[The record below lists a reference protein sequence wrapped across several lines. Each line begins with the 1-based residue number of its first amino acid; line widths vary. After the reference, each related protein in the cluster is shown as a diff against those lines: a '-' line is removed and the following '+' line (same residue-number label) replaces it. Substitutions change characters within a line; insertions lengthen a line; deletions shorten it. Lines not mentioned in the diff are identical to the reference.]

1 MTLLLVCI
9 AAPYASAAN
18 VVASPQNLSVD
29 GIDADCAKYNIDGSN
44 YFKLRDLAQLL
55 SKTDS
60 RFSVSFDEQSNA
72 VTVVSGKEY
81 TPVGGELERGRDQ
94 SKTAVVS
101 KQSVLIDGKAAD
113 GLSVYNIGGNN
124 YFKLRDLGDALGFTV
139 DYDADSNTA
148 IVLSK
153 GSTAVYQNAFEK
165 LLKDVNEK
173 RRADMAREE
182 SFDGF

>member
-1 MTLLLVCI
+1 M
-9 AAPYASAAN
+9 
-18 VVASPQNLSVD
+18 
-29 GIDADCAKYNIDGSN
+29 
-44 YFKLRDLAQLL
+44 
-55 SKTDS
+55 
-60 RFSVSFDEQSNA
+60 
-72 VTVVSGKEY
+72 
-81 TPVGGELERGRDQ
+81 
-94 SKTAVVS
+94 
-101 KQSVLIDGKAAD
+101 IDGKAAD

-182 SFDGF
+182 SFDGFEA